1 MEAVEE
7 AVEVLVVM
15 VALSSSASSSSTQE
29 LMPFPPRRLAS
40 SGSRNRGK
48 REVSRKHG
56 LRRKA
61 SQRGG
66 PRWWC

>member
-40 SGSRNRGK
+40 RGS
-48 REVSRKHG
+48 
-56 LRRKA
+56 
-61 SQRGG
+61 
-66 PRWWC
+66 